1 MTDCE
6 QKLKLIILAFFTG
19 FVGDM
24 LLQLGVNY
32 KIGDWG
38 LKRYFEQHGV
48 YESLHIAGAM
58 LALFYMLYLY
68 TGLKVSYLNIT
79 IYAILLDLA
88 FRKFRIFP
96 SLDGYYKHLNY
107 FWSAF
112 WAIVPMLIPL
122 ILTNYV

>member
-68 TGLKVSYLNIT
+68 TGLKVSYLNIA